1 MRYDRIVGLTA
12 DQEREFYDNVY
23 AKFLNLNDDN
33 LVCTRAVLLSSLA
46 DPSQPIY
53 ERRRLYGRIEEVL
66 SSELANGAS
75 VLDYGC
81 GTGDWG
87 LMLAAEGA
95 TVTLLDLSPIAI
107 ELVARRAIAGGIDG
121 SVRPIARDANDLS
134 CFADGEFDLIFASAA
149 LHHTL
154 KYSAALSELIRVL
167 RPGGQLILA
176 ETYGNNRLLNWAR
189 KVHWWIAG
197 QADDAGEGIVFND
210 EHIELLRTHLEL
222 VEVTPLNLMAM
233 AKRLFRGH
241 FTSPIVRFFIRLL
254 ECLDAVVLTRFPA
267 LRRYCGEVVVVCR
280 KPVRT

>member
-1 MRYDRIVGLTA
+1 VGLTA

-189 KVHWWIAG
+189 IVHWLIAG
-197 QADDAGEGIVFND
+197 QADDAG
-210 EHIELLRTHLEL
+210 
-222 VEVTPLNLMAM
+222 
-233 AKRLFRGH
+233 
-241 FTSPIVRFFIRLL
+241 
-254 ECLDAVVLTRFPA
+254 
-267 LRRYCGEVVVVCR
+267 
-280 KPVRT
+280 